1 MNMRGIWVV
10 EGGVQFG
17 RGRDP
22 TISVGMVIFASSVWE
37 GHAWVS
43 TGLLYRVQRA
53 RMVIEFLEQLP

>member
-1 MNMRGIWVV
+1 MERD
-10 EGGVQFG
+10 VQIG

-37 GHAWVS
+37 GHAWAS